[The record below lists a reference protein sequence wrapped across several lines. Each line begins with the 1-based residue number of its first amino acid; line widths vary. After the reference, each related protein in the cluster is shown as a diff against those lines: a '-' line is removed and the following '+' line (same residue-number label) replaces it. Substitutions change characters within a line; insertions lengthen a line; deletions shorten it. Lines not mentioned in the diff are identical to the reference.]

1 MSKAKKWRCFHC
13 DEVFTDR
20 QAAWEHFGDDHLCST
35 DVPACID
42 PLRTDEKQRAKELR
56 DAREHA
62 IKMQRE
68 SEEADEEVA
77 LLHSFYRDL
86 ERYFG
91 PDVRSVH
98 QAWLRFKA
106 AQNEAKDG
114 RRAKDLIKR
123 FAMNECS
130 QTSYAEL
137 RGSQS
142 MDIPVEFLALCEFAE
157 EMGVK
162 LP

>member
-1 MSKAKKWRCFHC
+1 MSKGKKWRCFFC
-13 DEVFTDR
+13 DEVFTTR
-20 QAAWEHFGDDHLCST
+20 KAAWQHFGESNCDT

-42 PLRTDEKQRAKELR
+42 PLRHDEETRPTELR
-56 DAREHA
+56 EAQAYAMHCQDEAQKAEDDADMYH
-62 IKMQRE
+62 QYQ
-68 SEEADEEVA
+68 SE
-77 LLHSFYRDL
+77 L
-86 ERYFG
+86 ERLFG
-91 PDVRSVH
+91 AGVRTPH
-98 QAWLRFKA
+98 QAWLRFEA

-114 RRAKDLIKR
+114 RKAKDLIKR
-123 FAMNECS
+123 FALNECS